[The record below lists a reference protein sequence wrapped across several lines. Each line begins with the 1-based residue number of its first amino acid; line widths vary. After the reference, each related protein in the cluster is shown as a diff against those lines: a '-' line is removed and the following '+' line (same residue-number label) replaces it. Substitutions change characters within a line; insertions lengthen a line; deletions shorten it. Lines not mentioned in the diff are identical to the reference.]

1 MAGEGGFFFFD
12 DKVRDLGSNFRLY
25 STEPCMDAV
34 EKGDYMTHLIPE
46 EELIQRIIDGDKQLF
61 SVLVD
66 RYKNKVYGIIR
77 GMGASHPD
85 AQDLAQDTFIRIY
98 RYMPT
103 RREGSSFSAWVYTI
117 AVNIMRDHMR
127 KKKPMM
133 TADQEIESVSED
145 TPEKRL
151 LHKEMKR
158 EIHLQ
163 LEQLPE
169 TYKLVLLLKY
179 TNELTYEEIATIT
192 DMNDAQVRNALYRG
206 KKMLRKQM
214 ERKGGLSTYE
224 AYFK

>member
-1 MAGEGGFFFFD
+1 
-12 DKVRDLGSNFRLY
+12 
-25 STEPCMDAV
+25 
-34 EKGDYMTHLIPE
+34 MTHPIPE

-103 RREGSSFSAWVYTI
+103 RREGSSFSAWVYAI

-145 TPEKRL
+145 TPEKSL

-192 DMNDAQVRNALYRG
+192 DMSDAQVRNALYRG

>member
-1 MAGEGGFFFFD
+1 
-12 DKVRDLGSNFRLY
+12 
-25 STEPCMDAV
+25 
-34 EKGDYMTHLIPE
+34 
-46 EELIQRIIDGDKQLF
+46 
-61 SVLVD
+61 
-66 RYKNKVYGIIR
+66 
-77 GMGASHPD
+77 
-85 AQDLAQDTFIRIY
+85 
-98 RYMPT
+98 
-103 RREGSSFSAWVYTI
+103 
-117 AVNIMRDHMR
+117 MR
-127 KKKPMM
+127 KKKAVM
-133 TADQEIESVSED
+133 TADQDIYSVCEE

-151 LHKEMKR
+151 SHKEMKR

-163 LEQLPE
+163 LKQLPE

>member
-1 MAGEGGFFFFD
+1 
-12 DKVRDLGSNFRLY
+12 
-25 STEPCMDAV
+25 
-34 EKGDYMTHLIPE
+34 MTHLVPE

-66 RYKNKVYGIIR
+66 RYKNKVYGIMR

-98 RYMPT
+98 RYLPT
-103 RREGSSFSAWVYTI
+103 RRAGSSFSAWVYSI

-127 KKKPMM
+127 KRKPVM
-133 TADQEIESVSED
+133 TADQKIDSVSEE

-151 LHKEMKR
+151 LHKEMQR
-158 EIHLQ
+158 EIHRQ

-169 TYKLVLLLKY
+169 TYRLVLLLKY
-179 TNELTYEEIATIT
+179 TNELSYEEIATIT
-192 DMNDAQVRNALYRG
+192 DMSDAQVRNALYRG

-214 ERKGGLSTYE
+214 ERKGGLSSYE
-224 AYFK
+224 AHYK